1 MLLAGHVIP
10 DAVHLLRGDLVHS
23 DNPSV
28 PAQTVGHFPV
38 IKSAVLIRMDA
49 QLMQTQSHIHVLQV
63 QQSRVQ
69 RRLKDELG
77 HVG

>member
-1 MLLAGHVIP
+1 MSSDGLLTPQVRLAGHVIP
-10 DAVHLLRGDLVHS
+10 NAVHLLRGDLVHS

-38 IKSAVLIRMDA
+38 IKTAVLKRVYT
-49 QLMQTQSHIHVLQV
+49 QLPQTQSYVHVLQV

-69 RRLKDELG
+69 
-77 HVG
+77 